1 MRRLFKIFSV
11 AFATMMLCICFVA
24 CGEENGPFTV
34 TFDANLEG
42 TGLTQNDVTA
52 VKDQTVEKGEK
63 AKSATIVIKT
73 ANPEGYAFQYWMT
86 EKTGSEAYDFET
98 PVTSDLTLYA
108 KWAKQLTVTFKGF
121 ENDVEQKVFSGG
133 KAVREDAAAGWTHVD
148 GYFTDEART
157 LPYDFNTPVTSDLTL
172 YVKTSGKALYADAI
186 MGLGTSYGN
195 SQKKFDPDS
204 YTALGFSKAEAKEMA
219 ADETKLTLVGDNYED
234 KYVRVHFGASENT
247 AWIHSYTANMH
258 LNTPIL
264 TGERDAD
271 KMTITYKN
279 LGPCKTLRFYYVV
292 GYYNEET
299 SEWTHSGNGGW
310 QAGML
315 IDTPVKSGMKETDE
329 WATVTIDLVEGTK
342 RADGYSEWGNAQ
354 MLLIPRW
361 EFIDASLTEDND
373 AGRPKG
379 RNPHLDN
386 DVLLKSI
393 VFHA

>member
-1 MRRLFKIFSV
+1 
-11 AFATMMLCICFVA
+11 
-24 CGEENGPFTV
+24 
-34 TFDANLEG
+34 
-42 TGLTQNDVTA
+42 
-52 VKDQTVEKGEK
+52 
-63 AKSATIVIKT
+63 
-73 ANPEGYAFQYWMT
+73 
-86 EKTGSEAYDFET
+86 
-98 PVTSDLTLYA
+98 
-108 KWAKQLTVTFKGF
+108 
-121 ENDVEQKVFSGG
+121 
-133 KAVREDAAAGWTHVD
+133 
-148 GYFTDEART
+148 
-157 LPYDFNTPVTSDLTL
+157 
-172 YVKTSGKALYADAI
+172 
-186 MGLGTSYGN
+186 
-195 SQKKFDPDS
+195 
-204 YTALGFSKAEAKEMA
+204 
-219 ADETKLTLVGDNYED
+219 
-234 KYVRVHFGASENT
+234 
-247 AWIHSYTANMH
+247 
-258 LNTPIL
+258 
-264 TGERDAD
+264 
-271 KMTITYKN
+271 MTITYKN

-315 IDTPVKSGMKETDE
+315 IDTPVKSGMKESDE